1 MKWVPLLAKH
11 NMFSSARS
19 KVLYCAIVPRMSLT
33 NCTNA
38 GNTLHICPA
47 VGSTARLVVT
57 WQWRRHPLKQ
67 KTAEYAA
74 ALLGGQAQGS
84 LRAALRRRGWAT
96 AVEAYCEGDGFSDN
110 DSYTLFQVCTR
121 YLPSIL
127 CSMLSVA
134 SSLTCYLYV

>member
-1 MKWVPLLAKH
+1 M
-11 NMFSSARS
+11 
-19 KVLYCAIVPRMSLT
+19 
-33 NCTNA
+33 
-38 GNTLHICPA
+38 HICPA

-74 ALLGGQAQGS
+74 LLGGQAQGS
-84 LRAALRRRGWAT
+84 LRAALRRREWAT

-110 DSYTLFQVCTR
+110 DSYTLFQVCAVH
-121 YLPSIL
+121 LPSVL

-134 SSLTCYLYV
+134 RLPTYHVCV